1 MNSLRIAIVGA
12 TGLVGRTFLRVL
24 EKTNLPIS
32 KIGLYASARSEG
44 QSLLFKGEM
53 LRVDDIRNVDFS
65 EYDVAF
71 FSAGKDASQKYV
83 PLAVSK
89 GTLVIDNG
97 SFWRMHKDVPL
108 VVPEVNFSSALK
120 HKGIIANPNCSTIQ
134 LVVAINPIKINFGL
148 KKVEVSTY
156 QAVSGA
162 GQKGIDKLLHE
173 LETEA
178 IEDTISMHPIAF
190 NIIFHKIPAQFEFS
204 EEESKIINETKKILD
219 AKNLKV
225 SATCVR
231 IPVLVSHCESVSIE
245 TQQPFDLKEISEILS
260 NSPGIKVI
268 DDPANEG
275 YPTPQLAKE
284 TDFVYVGRLRRNPTL
299 KNGLLLWVVADNLR
313 KGAAT
318 NAIQI
323 LGNLWEKAP
332 DLIHD
337 FPKLFH

>member
-1 MNSLRIAIVGA
+1 MNTLRIAIVGA
-12 TGLVGRTFLRVL
+12 TGLVGRTFLQLL
-24 EKTNLPIS
+24 ERTVLPITRL
-32 KIGLYASARSEG
+32 GLFATEKSEG

-53 LRVDDIRNVDFS
+53 IRVNDLRKADFS

-71 FSAGKDASQKYV
+71 FSAGKEASQKYI

-108 VVPEVNFSSALK
+108 VVPEVNFFSALK

-134 LVVAINPIKINFGL
+134 LVVAINPIKTNFGL

-156 QAVSGA
+156 QAISGA

-173 LETEA
+173 LETLTTQP
-178 IEDTISMHPIAF
+178 IISKHPIAF
-190 NIIFHKIPAQFEFS
+190 NIIFHRIPAQFEFS
-204 EEESKIINETKKILD
+204 EEETKIINETKKILD
-219 AKNLKV
+219 LKNLKV

-231 IPVLVSHCESVSIE
+231 IPVLISHCESVSIE
-245 TQQPFDLKEISEILS
+245 TQKPFELKVIAEILD
-260 NSPGIKVI
+260 NSPGIKLI
-268 DDPANEG
+268 DDPANEE

-284 TDFVYVGRLRRNPTL
+284 TDLVYVGRLRKNPTS
-299 KNGLLLWVVADNLR
+299 KNGLLLWIVADNIR
-313 KGAAT
+313 KGAAS

-323 LGNLWEKAP
+323 LETLWEKAP
-332 DLIHD
+332 DLIRK
-337 FPKLFH
+337 FPKLFN

>member
-1 MNSLRIAIVGA
+1 MNTLRIAIVGA

-32 KIGLYASARSEG
+32 KIGLYATEKSEG

-53 LRVDDIRNVDFS
+53 IRVNEIRKADFS

-108 VVPEVNFSSALK
+108 VVPEVNFSSALN

-148 KKVEVSTY
+148 KKIEVSTY

-162 GQKGIDKLLHE
+162 GQKGVNKLLHE
-173 LETEA
+173 LENGITEQ
-178 IEDTISMHPIAF
+178 IISKHPIAF

-204 EEESKIINETKKILD
+204 EEETKIINETKKILE
-219 AKNLKV
+219 AKNLRV

-245 TQQPFDLKEISEILS
+245 TQKPFELKEIVEILD

-268 DDPANEG
+268 DDPANEE

-284 TDFVYVGRLRRNPTL
+284 SDLVYVGRLRKNPTS

-323 LGNLWEKAP
+323 LETLWEIAP
-332 DLIHD
+332 DLIHK
-337 FPKLFH
+337 FTKLFH